1 LFISLTI
8 LIFIETIEEIEK
20 YREGRRVPF
29 INKDLLESATDWD
42 TDSGTSSADLQ
53 PLKKNKKDTT
63 VSEWLFFYLM
73 IYI

>member
-1 LFISLTI
+1 MFISLTI